1 MNVRRMNHSKEQHV
15 YSRFFWSLTNPSTN
29 SSIDYFDID
38 SYDTKY
44 VIVCSALFF
53 LGFVGVPINGKA
65 IYVFFK
71 NKEVSRDISAF
82 ILMFRISYHKMNF
95 TGEHW

>member
-1 MNVRRMNHSKEQHV
+1 MNHSKEQHV
-15 YSRFFWSLTNPSTN
+15 NSRFFWSLTNPSKN

-53 LGFVGVPINGKA
+53 LGFVGFPINGKA

-71 NKEVSRDISAF
+71 NKEVSRDISDF
-82 ILMFRISYHKMNF
+82 IWINLINLSYHKMNF
-95 TGEHW
+95 N

>member
-1 MNVRRMNHSKEQHV
+1 MNVITMNHSKEQHV
-15 YSRFFWSLTNPSTN
+15 NSRFFWSLTNPSTN

-44 VIVCSALFF
+44 VIVCCALFL
-53 LGFVGVPINGKA
+53 LGFVGVPSNGKS

-71 NKEVSRDISAF
+71 NKEVSRDISDIIF
-82 ILMFRISYHKMNF
+82 INLINLKLISTDSEY
-95 TGEHW
+95 